1 MKQYLD
7 KDQTAKLIELGFP
20 KPTRIMA
27 IGGFL
32 PKDTLARYASYK
44 DDFDSVTCYEGYS
57 IGELIELLPKEI
69 TDEYDEVTS
78 LEFNTTEV
86 YYTNLRVMSYYKNSA
101 ELIDALFDMCVTLK
115 EEGVI

>member
-1 MKQYLD
+1 MKQYTD

-20 KPTRIMA
+20 EPLPKYIH
-27 IGGFL
+27 IGGV
-32 PKDTLARYASYK
+32 SY
-44 DDFDSVTCYEGYS
+44 DSNHNYS
-57 IGELIELLPKEI
+57 IGELIEFLPKDI

-78 LEFNTTEV
+78 LEFSKKEV

-101 ELIDALFDMCVTLK
+101 ELVDALFNMCVTLK

>member
-20 KPTRIMA
+20 KPQSIVDVDVDYSIRDHTIYNA
-27 IGGFL
+27 
-32 PKDTLARYASYK
+32 
-44 DDFDSVTCYEGYS
+44 YS

>member
-20 KPTRIMA
+20 KPRVIMLDV
-27 IGGFL
+27 F
-32 PKDTLARYASYK
+32 PTKEMSQYVSYK
-44 DDFDSVTCYEGYS
+44 NDLGYIVCRANYS
-57 IGELIELLPKEI
+57 IGELIEFLPKEI

-78 LEFNTTEV
+78 LEFSKTEV
-86 YYTNLRVMSYYKNSA
+86 YYTNLSVMSYYKNSA
-101 ELIDALFDMCVTLK
+101 ELIDALFNLCVTLK

>member
-1 MKQYLD
+1 MKQYTD

-20 KPTRIMA
+20 EPKPSFYQNGATWIQCD
-27 IGGFL
+27 GNY
-32 PKDTLARYASYK
+32 P
-44 DDFDSVTCYEGYS
+44 
-57 IGELIELLPKEI
+57 IGELIEFLPKEI

-78 LEFNTTEV
+78 LEFHATEV
-86 YYTNLRVMSYYKNSA
+86 YYTNLRAISYYVCDI